1 MIPGPGSPKHI
12 GSFLYWLRREL
23 IGLAHGVRTYDRL
36 DKKFFLL
43 HAFLIIIIGDM
54 PAIAH
59 IMDMKGHIGKSPCRA
74 CWVTGKRDRTN
85 DHSTIHYPV
94 HRDSN
99 HQDRHDIQALLNNPR
114 THQSFYDLAN
124 KIVEAETL
132 AGAEAQRTH
141 TGLNLMSVL
150 WGLPGIDFERSFP
163 HDLMHLIF
171 LNACP
176 NLVAWW
182 TGTFKNIDTTG
193 DQFRIS
199 VDDWK
204 RIGQRIVESMELIP
218 ASFIRQLPDISTLGH
233 TYLAEGWSFWLLHI
247 APFALDGILPAV
259 YYNHVMDLVAIT
271 QRAISFDLTE
281 EEVLTMFQNKCTNW
295 VMDYE
300 RLHYQYKEER
310 TSACTATVHAII
322 HLPTDLWNC
331 GPAWVH
337 WAFVMEREVQWC
349 KAQVRDSRKEP
360 FAHLMRK
367 ELHREQ
373 IRTIMLCFDL
383 ENELDIR
390 KRVKGDTDGP
400 KGMTYESCMYQPY
413 ML

>member
-1 MIPGPGSPKHI
+1 MYVIWYLNVQKIDLSTAENEHSPSPSCSHQLKDVFDGQHYRHLCQQQVKVPSENEEGFKTLQHLYFEDEQDVALGLALDGFTFYETLGKSAQKTKYNTWALVLINYNLNPTIRTHRKHVIPLGMIPGPGSPKHI

-74 CWVTGKRDRTN
+74 CWVTGKQDRTN

-150 WGLPGIDFERSFP
+150 WGLPGIDFECSFP

-193 DQFRIS
+193 DQF
-199 VDDWK
+199 
-204 RIGQRIVESMELIP
+204 
-218 ASFIRQLPDISTLGH
+218 
-233 TYLAEGWSFWLLHI
+233 
-247 APFALDGILPAV
+247 
-259 YYNHVMDLVAIT
+259 
-271 QRAISFDLTE
+271 
-281 EEVLTMFQNKCTNW
+281 
-295 VMDYE
+295 
-300 RLHYQYKEER
+300 
-310 TSACTATVHAII
+310 
-322 HLPTDLWNC
+322 
-331 GPAWVH
+331 
-337 WAFVMEREVQWC
+337 
-349 KAQVRDSRKEP
+349 
-360 FAHLMRK
+360 
-367 ELHREQ
+367 
-373 IRTIMLCFDL
+373 
-383 ENELDIR
+383 
-390 KRVKGDTDGP
+390 
-400 KGMTYESCMYQPY
+400 
-413 ML
+413 